1 MSEVDSS
8 QMDNVGRHGHCLM
21 IMKHHEMSYLLRMLL
36 VSLLLQTTSSAVYYV
51 IPDDHYTSNNNTYTL
66 QHYLNN
72 TNKFFTSHTQL
83 HFLPGKYFL
92 NTDLIIQHVSD
103 LSLIGNRTN
112 EVINSVIKCTSQ
124 SPAGIVVV
132 GSSNIVIA
140 NIMMN
145 ECGSDNA
152 IYPIKRKNHFTT
164 LLVYNSKYFTLA
176 YFNPTSSGDMYAY
189 GMIFINVIG
198 NLTHSSMHF
207 IVIQYDNST
216 TNPKSVLHV
225 KYCDFHRDDLVYGM
239 TSIVYPA
246 LEIQQINTSSN
257 IALMITHCIF
267 ISRVAM
273 INICIN
279 CSGKSV
285 ITVSNCNFSDG
296 YSEYFSDDD
305 YYSMYDSFDYEYYI
319 FGKYN
324 NRHFN
329 DRIHDHTFDF
339 QCGTL
344 YTDSQLILNYYEN
357 CKHSDAPNKVQ
368 FADCVFRTS
377 YAALQT
383 IDFHIFVNTYE
394 KTNGDTLLIFIGNSV
409 FYNNTG
415 EAVIW
420 ACSYNSKFKTHHDS
434 LLIKNT
440 TIQMFK
446 PNPTVEEGSVSTIRV
461 IGIKVYLEDLIIS
474 NPPFTFHYYP
484 NVIIDA
490 AVNSYV
496 TFSKYNEISYNSGSC
511 AVRAIKIHL
520 TENTILN
527 LTNNAFFS
535 VFNKSDHKINRIEDC
550 FIQYVSNRGNLD
562 KHFENQ
568 NTLNYSIVLINNN
581 ILLHTIN
588 MNLKHCMWDMNSA
601 FFLSRPLSVN
611 QKYIHYD
618 NFNLIEKYRNRSIC
632 LCRTV
637 HKCDHEV
644 LGPFFP
650 GQLVQFS
657 FELSELSE
665 GSILVDRK
673 DHSEIACKNERQLHE
688 ISNSFQ
694 LDKNIC
700 KNVIYVISHENGK
713 WCELCLLVDP
723 LYHNSEEW
731 VEMYTILLKPCPKA
745 FSLHPQGYCQCD
757 PILSS
762 HIPSLTTCDI
772 DHQTILCPA
781 NTWISAHTI
790 NNSHSYH
797 VSLHCPFDYCLPH
810 SSQLNLSTP
819 DSQCQF
825 NRTGVLCGQCQHG
838 LSTVFVHLSVNIV
851 PISIC

>member
-1 MSEVDSS
+1 MYCNSRQMLRLLQEVVWKLNSKV
-8 QMDNVGRHGHCLM
+8 QGHCLM

-279 CSGKSV
+279 CS
-285 ITVSNCNFSDG
+285 
-296 YSEYFSDDD
+296 
-305 YYSMYDSFDYEYYI
+305 
-319 FGKYN
+319 
-324 NRHFN
+324 
-329 DRIHDHTFDF
+329 
-339 QCGTL
+339 
-344 YTDSQLILNYYEN
+344 
-357 CKHSDAPNKVQ
+357 
-368 FADCVFRTS
+368 
-377 YAALQT
+377 
-383 IDFHIFVNTYE
+383 
-394 KTNGDTLLIFIGNSV
+394 GNSV